1 MKKVV
6 SFLMACMILMPFT
19 LFSAFNVD
27 AVPKISQ
34 EITESIDKVEM
45 YSKMADELQLSLKKE
60 SKIFDYI
67 DETEF
72 SKAKH
77 IQRMNDLEDLHTYV
91 FKNANDTCSVY
102 YIPEPVKYRDH
113 TGAIVEK
120 DVSLIKNDG
129 IYTMRKNNFD
139 ISLPENLTGGVS
151 VSSSYGAVTFV
162 PKEPMNT
169 FSKARTLFD
178 EKSNTVTYLN
188 VFGVGA
194 SLRYTPTLSGLKED
208 IILDRNIGKNQ
219 FFFSVYSGDL
229 LLFECDGK
237 FYFAKDKD
245 DKERIALGD
254 IWAYDSSTHFEVGS
268 MKLIGEKNGLYEFSV
283 SVPMS
288 FLESPETVYPVTID
302 PTIRLT
308 DNTASNSIED
318 AVLYEN
324 LPNMNCGTMLF
335 NDLGSS
341 SYGSAWTAVRFPV
354 LYDEEQYICPLE
366 HNMITSVK
374 FGLKEASGTAAK
386 NIAFYPITTD
396 WTESTA
402 TYAGIIGSNNYSSTP
417 ITYGSLGN
425 NEAKEFDI
433 TSYFVNNED
442 STPAERGFV
451 VHVYG
456 YSEADLP
463 YKQFCSSEYSA
474 ENGAYRPYLVYSFE
488 PLLTISNIYSNT
500 TCLRAGET
508 MLATASCIPSS
519 TVTWSTSDC
528 TIAEIDENTGSITA
542 VRMGVV
548 DITARAVVFGKEVTN
563 TQKLTIIP
571 SDGTYFFENK
581 KENLY
586 SGVKTGEIGSGQ
598 MVLLD
603 DYDELPVKNTNHICQ
618 YWILNYVGNNY
629 YTIKLKTEGSASYY
643 LSVNADGEVVL
654 STTNSSSQQKWKFA
668 FTDSYALKVIN
679 KSNSSKCLSVNYAGE
694 LLLNRY
700 TNNTDY
706 SDEWYIS
713 KYQTTLSVFYD
724 QKFVVRYGADHY
736 LGIINELTEQFNEAM
751 WRTLSFRVT
760 IKNPVQFSSV
770 TDKCITEGQN
780 SVINSGTMNSL
791 CPGFGVCSQCT
802 KEGHQNKC
810 TYYTK
815 IMKSFYDDNRLTM
828 TINNK
833 HPFMLLTGS
842 AFNNADGDEYCTSF
856 HMASYNG
863 LILEN
868 KITSWSLYVEQMLP
882 RLIHEFGHELTA
894 PDHGTAVLTAP
905 RNHCVMKQ
913 LRHMD
918 LTDFNGEKSFCED
931 CYSTILNYLET
942 ELSIV

>member
-1 MKKVV
+1 MKKVL
-6 SFLMACMILMPFT
+6 SFLMACLILTPFT

-27 AVPKISQ
+27 AVPKIS
-34 EITESIDKVEM
+34 ENLTEVIDKVEL
-45 YSKMADELQLSLKKE
+45 YDKMTNDLQLSLKEE

-67 DETEF
+67 DETAFLE
-72 SKAKH
+72 AKH
-77 IQRMNDLEDLHTYV
+77 IQRMNDLEDMHTYV
-91 FKNANDTCSVY
+91 FKNADDTCSVY
-102 YIPEPVKYRDH
+102 YISEPVKYQDS

-120 DVSLIKNDG
+120 DISLIKKNNT
-129 IYTMRKNNFD
+129 YMMRKNNFG
-139 ISLPENLTGGVS
+139 ISLPEDLADGVS
-151 VSSSYGAVTFV
+151 VSASYGAVTFI
-162 PKEPMNT
+162 PQETSISMKT
-169 FSKARTLFD
+169 RTLFD
-178 EKSNTVTYLN
+178 ENNNTITYLN

-208 IILDRNIGKNQ
+208 ILLTSNTGKNQ

-229 LLFECDGK
+229 LLFESDGK
-237 FYFAKDKD
+237 YYFAKDQD

-268 MKLIGEKNGLYEFSV
+268 MNLVNERNGVYEFSV
-283 SVPMS
+283 TVPMS
-288 FLESPETVYPVTID
+288 FLEDPNTVYPVTID
-302 PTIRLT
+302 PTIQLT
-308 DNTASNSIED
+308 DNTTANSIED

-354 LYDEEQYICPLE
+354 LYDEEQYISPLE

-417 ITYGSLGN
+417 IISGSLGN

-433 TSYFVNNED
+433 TNYFINNED
-442 STPAERGFV
+442 STAADRGFV
-451 VHVYG
+451 IHVYG
-456 YSEADLP
+456 YSEDNLP

-474 ENGAYRPYLVYSFE
+474 DNGAYRPYLVYSFN
-488 PLLTISNIYSNT
+488 PMLTINNIFSNT

-508 MLATASCIPSS
+508 MTATATCTPSS
-519 TVTWSTSDC
+519 TVTWSSSDC

-542 VRMGVV
+542 ARMGVV
-548 DITARAVVFGKEVTN
+548 DITATAVVFGEEVTV
-563 TQKLTIIP
+563 TQKLMVIP
-571 SDGTYFFENK
+571 ADGTYFFENK

-598 MVLLD
+598 VVSLENHD
-603 DYDELPVKNTNHICQ
+603 DLPVTNTNHICQ
-618 YWILNYVGNNY
+618 YWILNYVGNNC
-629 YTIKLKTEGSASYY
+629 YTIKLKTEGSANYY

-654 STTNSSSQQKWKFA
+654 STTSSSNQQKWKFA
-668 FTDSYALKVIN
+668 FTDSFALKVTN
-679 KSNSSKCLSVNYAGE
+679 KSSGKCLTVNSYGE
-694 LLLNRY
+694 LLLGSY

-724 QKFVVRYGADHY
+724 QKFVVRYGAGHY

-760 IKNPVQFSSV
+760 IKYPVQFSSI
-770 TDKCITEGQN
+770 TDRCITAGQN
-780 SVINSGTMNSL
+780 SAINSSTMNNL
-791 CPGFGVCSQCT
+791 CPGFGVCSECT
-802 KEGHQNKC
+802 SEGHRNKC

-815 IMKSFYDDNRLTM
+815 IMRSFYNENRSTM
-828 TINNK
+828 TIDSQ

-842 AFNNADGDEYCTSF
+842 AFNDETGVEYCTSF

-868 KITSWSLYVEQMLP
+868 KIESWSVYVEQMLP
-882 RLIHEFGHELTA
+882 RLIHEFCHELGGS
-894 PDHGTAVLTAP
+894 DHGSATLSAP
-905 RNHCVMKQ
+905 RNRCVMKQ
-913 LRHMD
+913 LSHMD
-918 LTDFNGEKSFCED
+918 LTNFNSEKSFCED